1 MRTPCHTLAAL
12 LASSFLFLTVA
23 PAFAGGAEFS
33 IKLATVAPDNT
44 PWSELLKR
52 YKKRVETKAG
62 KERIEVKLFL
72 GGMLGDENE
81 TVTKCKRG
89 QIQAVGASTG
99 AMATA
104 VPELNVVELPFL
116 FRNASEAD
124 AVIDEV
130 ITPALDPTF
139 RKYGLVLGFWSENG
153 FRHFGTKDKFV
164 KSPDDLKGRKMRSQ
178 ESKVHTD
185 MYEALGASP
194 VPIPTTEA
202 LTALQ
207 TGTVDGFDQA
217 TLFTIAANWHK
228 TVKFFTISNH
238 IYQPAI
244 IAFNKEW
251 FDKLPADLQ
260 TILIEEGRLLQGKG
274 RGFIRDIL
282 PGLNDILVKDGLQ
295 VHQLTDAERVKFE
308 AATKSVRKKLG
319 DRQGADT
326 QALIKTVEAKLSALR
341 GGK

>member
-124 AVIDEV
+124 AVIDEASIV
-130 ITPALDPTF
+130 FEGDEVEEDDIVSQFKEFLDRVTPD
-139 RKYGLVLGFWSENG
+139 E
-153 FRHFGTKDKFV
+153 FGDG
-164 KSPDDLKGRKMRSQ
+164 DL
-178 ESKVHTD
+178 
-185 MYEALGASP
+185 
-194 VPIPTTEA
+194 
-202 LTALQ
+202 
-207 TGTVDGFDQA
+207 
-217 TLFTIAANWHK
+217 
-228 TVKFFTISNH
+228 
-238 IYQPAI
+238 
-244 IAFNKEW
+244 
-251 FDKLPADLQ
+251 
-260 TILIEEGRLLQGKG
+260 
-274 RGFIRDIL
+274 
-282 PGLNDILVKDGLQ
+282 
-295 VHQLTDAERVKFE
+295 
-308 AATKSVRKKLG
+308 
-319 DRQGADT
+319 
-326 QALIKTVEAKLSALR
+326 
-341 GGK
+341 